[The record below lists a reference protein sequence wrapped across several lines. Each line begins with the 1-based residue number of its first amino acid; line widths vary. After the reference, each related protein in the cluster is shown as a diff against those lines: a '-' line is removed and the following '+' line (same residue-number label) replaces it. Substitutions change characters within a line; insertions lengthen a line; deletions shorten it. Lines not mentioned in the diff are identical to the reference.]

1 MKNKLTETSSPV
13 RAINANGIPLSSKC
27 DDVKITNSPFETE
40 HKPGVDIA
48 FFFGFVQISRK
59 AVYSFH
65 RSSTRKYILNTIKET
80 LRTSV
85 GVEIV
90 TQIKYETGNM

>member
-27 DDVKITNSPFETE
+27 DDVKITNPPFETE
-40 HKPGVDIA
+40 YKASVDITFLIA
-48 FFFGFVQISRK
+48 AVQLSRK

-90 TQIKYETGNM
+90 TQMKFETGNM